1 MDCCPKCP
9 VGNRVKSDCSES
21 SSTSCLPC
29 VGGTFLPNPSG
40 LKMCF
45 TCKTCDPG
53 SGLRTKRACTAKSDS
68 VCEPMDGF
76 HCIDFTEGSCA
87 AAEKHNS
94 NCQPGYYISHQGN
107 TFTDTECSPCRNGT
121 YSDGSFM
128 SCLPHT
134 KCEDMDLLLVK
145 PGNTSADSECN
156 KPRNRII
163 TIVVSSMTVLLV
175 VATLI
180 CRALSEVQR
189 CSDSDHLSSP
199 KAEPGVSDSGP
210 LDTAKPSY
218 TLLIKLTR
226 LYDAI
231 IAVITVTAEVENS
244 FDLFIKRQ
252 VEKMS
257 IRFGGNN
264 NIHGELR
271 PHLLTLFQVH
281 KVN

>member
-1 MDCCPKCP
+1 HTFLSAPNKHNLVLDELLACTAKSDSVCEPMDGFHCIDFTEGSCAAAEKHNSNCQPGYYISHQGRISNP
-9 VGNRVKSDCSES
+9 GNRVISDCSES

-29 VGGTFLPNPSG
+29 VRGTFLPNPSG
-40 LKMCF
+40 LKVCF
-45 TCKTCDPG
+45 ICKTCDPG

-145 PGNTSADSECN
+145 PGNASADSECIEPTTN
-156 KPRNRII
+156 LII
-163 TIVVSSMTVLLV
+163 TTVVVFSMIVLLLG
-175 VATLI
+175 ATLI
-180 CRALSEVQR
+180 YYV
-189 CSDSDHLSSP
+189 
-199 KAEPGVSDSGP
+199 
-210 LDTAKPSY
+210 
-218 TLLIKLTR
+218 
-226 LYDAI
+226 
-231 IAVITVTAEVENS
+231 
-244 FDLFIKRQ
+244 
-252 VEKMS
+252 
-257 IRFGGNN
+257 
-264 NIHGELR
+264 LR
-271 PHLLTLFQVH
+271 PDICFCIRTCAVGTAST
-281 KVN
+281 